1 MSDEYLKGF
10 DPLENKENVSVE
22 DKIDNYCE
30 WILSECNE
38 PHNELFWIIDS
49 AINPTKE
56 TAEDVR
62 EAVNEVYNRMN
73 EK

>member
-1 MSDEYLKGF
+1 MSNDYLKGF
-10 DPLENKENVSVE
+10 NPLEDKENVSVE

-30 WILSECNE
+30 WLLNECNE
-38 PHNELFWIIDS
+38 PLDELFWIIDS

-56 TAEDVR
+56 TAEDVS
-62 EAVNEVYNRMN
+62 EAINEVYNRMN

>member
-1 MSDEYLKGF
+1 MSEDYLKGF
-10 DPLENKENVSVE
+10 DPLEDKENISQE

-30 WILSECNE
+30 WFINECSVK
-38 PHNELFWIIDS
+38 HDELFWLIDS

-56 TAEDVR
+56 TVEDVS
-62 EAVNEVYNRMN
+62 EAINEVYNRMN

>member
-10 DPLENKENVSVE
+10 DPLENKEIVSEE

-30 WILSECNE
+30 YLLSECNE
-38 PHNELFWIIDS
+38 PLNELFWIIDS

-56 TAEDVR
+56 TVEDVS
-62 EAVNEVYNRMN
+62 EAINEVYNRMN

>member
-10 DPLENKENVSVE
+10 DPLENKENVSLENKV
-22 DKIDNYCE
+22 DKYFNWLFY
-30 WILSECNE
+30 ECSDQYE
-38 PHNELFWIIDS
+38 ELYWLIDS

-56 TAEDVR
+56 SSINVSDVM
-62 EAVNEVYNRMN
+62 NDTYNRMN